1 MDGGTT
7 KNYGAPANVEQRRG
21 YIERE
26 RVAKRVEKNG
36 ERERERK
43 KGRRVKELL
52 PVSLSVCLSF
62 GGEFI
67 LVVLVPLVS
76 RSRDPLVLIT

>member
-1 MDGGTT
+1 MVGRQRTGQRGTETWIYRKGESGEEGG
-7 KNYGAPANVEQRRG
+7 KEWR
-21 YIERE
+21 
-26 RVAKRVEKNG
+26 
-36 ERERERK
+36 EREREE
-43 KGRRVKELL
+43 GRRVKELL

>member
-1 MDGGTT
+1 M
-7 KNYGAPANVEQRRG
+7 
-21 YIERE
+21 ERE
-26 RVAKRVEKNG
+26 KK
-36 ERERERK
+36 RERQE
-43 KGRRVKELL
+43 GRRVKELL

>member
-1 MDGGTT
+1 M
-7 KNYGAPANVEQRRG
+7 
-21 YIERE
+21 
-26 RVAKRVEKNG
+26 
-36 ERERERK
+36 EREREKRD
-43 KGRRVKELL
+43 GEWTLL

-76 RSRDPLVLIT
+76 RSRDPPVLIS